1 MALFSLAPLGA
12 EKSGAFIAGGFQYSN
27 FSGTQRASNPA
38 LEQVLGQT
46 EGINGNLFGADIQFG
61 YKQFFGKK
69 KRFGL
74 RYYGFFSGQGGPASF
89 KQALED
95 EEGNSTWATTKQQA
109 ANLFYGVGI
118 DALFNFYEKK
128 NKTFGVLAGVMVGGS
143 SWLMGQGSINGQ
155 CAWSDDNG
163 QCISMNNYFHARAKN
178 FDNDGFK
185 GNFSPTH
192 VQVLVNLGFR
202 ANFSKHQGFELGVR
216 IPTMNDP
223 YLTLTRTEDYAEF
236 GVKKGDAISIRLR
249 RNIAIY
255 ANYVINF

>member
-1 MALFSLAPLGA
+1 M
-12 EKSGAFIAGGFQYSN
+12 AGGFQYSN
-27 FSGTQRASNPA
+27 FSGTQKASNPV
-38 LEQVLGQT
+38 LYQVLGQSS
-46 EGINGNLFGADIQFG
+46 GLNGNLFGADIQLG

-95 EEGNSTWATTKQQA
+95 ENGNSFWATTKQQA

-128 NKTFGVLAGVMVGGS
+128 NKSFGVLAGVMVGGS
-143 SWLMGQGSINGQ
+143 SWLMGKGSIDGQ
-155 CAWSDDNG
+155 CAWSKDNG
-163 QCISMNNYFHARAKN
+163 QCTSMNNYFQERAQFFN
-178 FDNDGFK
+178 TDEGFK
-185 GNFSPTH
+185 GSFTPTH

-223 YLTLTRTEDYAEF
+223 YLTLTRTEDYAEL
-236 GVKKGDAISIRLR
+236 GVKKGDAIAIRFR